1 MKADTIK
8 AALNTT
14 AMKTPRNDMAPPRQS
29 SRPDPGRPELGVRK
43 DFAVWRVGRPGSF
56 ESFATLETQSL
67 EKPNVTH
74 LQRLA
79 KSRVRVHIPQPIA
92 APEGSE
98 INHGIHRNT
107 RKRES
112 EST

>member
-8 AALNTT
+8 AALSTT
-14 AMKTPRNDMAPPRQS
+14 AMKTPRNDMALSSSILQNQGRFPLDRPRTRGNPGEDGS
-29 SRPDPGRPELGVRK
+29 LISARPGASRSRLRK

-79 KSRVRVHIPQPIA
+79 KSR
-92 APEGSE
+92 
-98 INHGIHRNT
+98 
-107 RKRES
+107 
-112 EST
+112 